1 MTTIALAGK
10 GGTGKTTIA
19 ALIIR
24 HLVQWRLGAVLAI
37 DADPATNL
45 HLALGLPLAT
55 TIGDIREGMPAA
67 VQAGAVGTGVSRHDY
82 LSSAIRLAVE
92 EGDFVD
98 LLAMGRPE
106 GAGCYCAVNH
116 LLRQIV
122 DGLAQQYD
130 FVVMD
135 NEAGMEH
142 LSRRTTRDVDVLLL
156 VTDPTMRGFK
166 AAEAMVKMAG
176 ELEINVGRLMLV
188 VNRVQGDL
196 PPVLREALDGL
207 GIELSVEIPSDPR
220 VNEFDAVGRP
230 LFDLADD
237 SAAVQTVGVLAGQ
250 LLRIPVAA

>member
-1 MTTIALAGK
+1 
-10 GGTGKTTIA
+10 
-19 ALIIR
+19 
-24 HLVQWRLGAVLAI
+24 
-37 DADPATNL
+37 
-45 HLALGLPLAT
+45 
-55 TIGDIREGMPAA
+55 
-67 VQAGAVGTGVSRHDY
+67 
-82 LSSAIRLAVE
+82 
-92 EGDFVD
+92 
-98 LLAMGRPE
+98 MGRPE

-196 PPVLREALDGL
+196 PPVLREARDGL
-207 GIELSVEIPSDPR
+207 GIELSVGLPSDPR
-220 VNEFDAVGRP
+220 GPVRPRQPYAALNAASYTTTQITHIDECVSGDYAVSR
-230 LFDLADD
+230 DVTW
-237 SAAVQTVGVLAGQ
+237 AAVVANGLNVPNM
-250 LLRIPVAA
+250 LLGEFAELGRRIGKAVEAM